1 MTNKE
6 IVQQGLDARKNTR
19 AAEARADKY
28 RAEVVA
34 ANDARFRDQMV
45 YRQAQRAWQYE
56 REDLQGTVIRQRI
69 ALIRMREEIGVMRKR
84 EQEARQRRILTGAVK
99 AIILFVFLIC
109 IRDLGLIVSWL
120 TDSLLA
126 FSMTWL
132 LISVVSLNH
141 KKN

>member
-1 MTNKE
+1 MSNKE

-19 AAEARADKY
+19 AAEIRAEKY

-56 REDLQGTVIRQRI
+56 REDLQGTVSRQRI
-69 ALIRMREEIGVMRKR
+69 AIRQMREEIGEMQKR
-84 EQEARQRRILTGAVK
+84 EQTNRQMRIAASIAK
-99 AIILFVFLIC
+99 AAALFVLLIFA
-109 IRDLGLIVSWL
+109 RDYGLIVAWL

-132 LISVVSLNH
+132 LISVASLNH

>member
-1 MTNKE
+1 MSNKE

-19 AAEARADKY
+19 AAEARAEMY

-34 ANDARFRDQMV
+34 ANDARFRDHMR
-45 YRQAQRAWQYE
+45 YRQARNAWQCE
-56 REDLQGTVIRQRI
+56 REDLQGTVTRQRI
-69 ALIRMREEIGVMRKR
+69 ALRQMREEIGEMRRR
-84 EQEARQRRILTGAVK
+84 EQEARQRRIITSAVK
-99 AIILFVFLIC
+99 ALILFAFLLC
-109 IRDLGLIVSWL
+109 VRDLGLIVTWL

-132 LISVVSLNH
+132 LSAVVFLNY